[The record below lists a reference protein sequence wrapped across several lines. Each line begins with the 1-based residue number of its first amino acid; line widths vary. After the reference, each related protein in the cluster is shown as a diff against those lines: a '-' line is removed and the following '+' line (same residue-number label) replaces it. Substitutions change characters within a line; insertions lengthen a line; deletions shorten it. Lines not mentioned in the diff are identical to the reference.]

1 MNIKITPSVTRG
13 DIRAIASKSV
23 AHRIAICAA
32 FAKNETRIL
41 CQQTNED
48 IEATLRCLSSLGA
61 KIKKEGQY
69 ITVSPV
75 DTVNKG
81 ALLDCGESG
90 STMRFLV
97 PVAAL
102 LGADASFLMSGRL
115 PERPLSPLREELERC
130 GVVFSEIGSNPL
142 ICKGEATDCEF
153 FIRGDVSSQFI
164 SGLLLGLAVSGR
176 RGRVN
181 IEGELQSAP
190 YVEITADVIR
200 GFGATVFYSDGGYE
214 IDARGGLV
222 SDGEIAVEGDWSGAA
237 FPLCL
242 GAIGRDSVRV
252 SGLCKNSR
260 QGDKRIIEILQEMG
274 ACIEWQDECVT
285 VSPSALHGVRIDA
298 SQIPDLV
305 PALAVVCALAEG
317 ESVIYNAERLR
328 IKESDRLR
336 AVCKTLG
343 AFGAD
348 IVETEDGLRI
358 FGMPC
363 FMGGET
369 LSFGDHR
376 IVMSAAIAS
385 VRSTRSVT
393 IYGAEAVAKSYPSFF
408 EDMSALGMV
417 CESV

>member
-1 MNIKITPSVTRG
+1 MNIKITPSVTCG
-13 DIRAIASKSV
+13 EIRAIASKSV

-32 FAKNETRIL
+32 FAKNETRIF

-48 IEATLRCLSSLGA
+48 IEATLRCLVSLGA
-61 KIKKEGQY
+61 GIKRDGQY

-75 DTVNKG
+75 SIVSRG

-97 PVAAL
+97 PVVAL

-142 ICKGEATDCEF
+142 MCKGEVKEGEF

-190 YVEITADVIR
+190 YVDITADVIR
-200 GFGATVFYSDGGYE
+200 SFGATVTCLDGAYE

-222 SDGEIAVEGDWSGAA
+222 SEGEISVEGDWSGAA

-242 GAIGRDSVRV
+242 GAIGRDSVTV
-252 SGLCKNSR
+252 TCLNKDSR
-260 QGDKRIIEILQEMG
+260 QGDKQIIEILQEMG
-274 ACIEWQDECVT
+274 ADIEWQGESVT
-285 VSPSALHGVRIDA
+285 VSPSALHGIRIDV

-305 PALAVVCALAEG
+305 PALAVVCALSEG

-343 AFGAD
+343 ALGAD
-348 IVETEDGLRI
+348 IEETADGLRI
-358 FGMPC
+358 VGMPC
-363 FMGGET
+363 FMGGEI

-385 VRSTRSVT
+385 VRSTRNVT

-408 EDMSALGMV
+408 EDMATLGMRSERV
-417 CESV
+417 